1 MDVGRVCV
9 KIVGREAGRKCVV
22 VSTIDDNFVLV
33 DSPEVRR
40 RRCNVRHL
48 KPTEERIDLTEGA
61 STGDVEKAL
70 KKASM
75 IFYLQSLCPVTA
87 PPDRD
92 LPPLIHLLISPTSPA
107 TAAHA
112 ILCIGLLTLLVLVLA
127 GCLARRLEIN
137 YSTD

>member
-48 KPTEERIDLTEGA
+48 KPMGERVDLTKGA
-61 STGDVEKAL
+61 SSGNVEKAL
-70 KKASM
+70 KKAGVK
-75 IFYLQSLCPVTA
+75 L
-87 PPDRD
+87 
-92 LPPLIHLLISPTSPA
+92 
-107 TAAHA
+107 
-112 ILCIGLLTLLVLVLA
+112 G
-127 GCLARRLEIN
+127 E
-137 YSTD
+137 